1 MAKIV
6 YKKMT
11 HPVESIEITCVF
23 NQRDKLTFH
32 HFEANSLRVSLEE
45 RGRFSHIRFSKSDA
59 KVLAQVLNDWV
70 EGKF

>member
-11 HPVESIEITCVF
+11 HPVERIEIACVF
-23 NQRDKLTFH
+23 NPGDKLTFH
-32 HFEANSLRVSLEE
+32 HFQENSLRVSLEE
-45 RGRFSHIRFSKSDA
+45 RGRFSHLRLSKSDA
-59 KVLAQVLNDWV
+59 KVLAQVLNDWA